1 MKRTIIL
8 ILAIWLVSAPY
19 IYGATPIMGDTEL
32 SVERMYQFVKSRNS
46 DFQREIAE
54 TFHRVGNR
62 YGIRGDIALCQAI
75 LETGW
80 FRFSDGTA
88 VDGQQFNYCGLGVL
102 AKGMK
107 GCAFS
112 GIDEGV
118 TAQIQH
124 LYAYASKAP
133 LPDGETLVDPRFGQV
148 IRGCAKDWEKLS
160 GRWAANNRYAERIL
174 KLYRMMCEFDEAEV
188 ITVGIPDD
196 LFDSLIDGKI
206 PE

>member
-8 ILAIWLVSAPY
+8 IFAIWLISAPY

-32 SVERMYQFVKSRNS
+32 SVERMYQFVKSRNN

-88 VDGQQFNYCGLGVL
+88 VDGQ
-102 AKGMK
+102 
-107 GCAFS
+107 
-112 GIDEGV
+112 
-118 TAQIQH
+118 
-124 LYAYASKAP
+124 
-133 LPDGETLVDPRFGQV
+133 
-148 IRGCAKDWEKLS
+148 
-160 GRWAANNRYAERIL
+160 
-174 KLYRMMCEFDEAEV
+174 
-188 ITVGIPDD
+188 
-196 LFDSLIDGKI
+196 
-206 PE
+206 